1 MALIVSPIN
10 KCPTSKSFI
19 AFQDQMERNENDIVW
34 KANGTPGDVFAFVRN
49 GKDVTFRPIVR
60 VDDSSVY
67 LGPELQVWSWGVW
80 IESGGATQVRRTMRT
95 DARILSFLKHK

>member
-19 AFQDQMERNENDIVW
+19 AFQDQMDRNENEIVW
-34 KANGTPGDVFAFVRN
+34 KANGVSGDVFAFVRN

-60 VDDSSVY
+60 ADEIHVY
-67 LGPELQVWSWGVW
+67 LGPELQVWTWGLW
-80 IESGGATQVRRTMRT
+80 IELGGAKQIRRTMRHT
-95 DARILSFLKHK
+95 NQILSYLKHK